1 MHETLPPICY
11 VTNIFPG
18 DQPGWLL
25 KHAEDVQ
32 VMLRDPDNFTKN
44 GMGKWAQNIGEDWL
58 VIPTEAD
65 PPIHSEYRKAL
76 NSHFAPQKMAALKDQ
91 VRERARNLIATFK
104 DRGEC
109 DFVNEFSEKYPIN
122 IVLDLLRSE
131 EHTSEL
137 QSLMR
142 TSYAVFCLKT
152 KNTTTI

>member
-1 MHETLPPICY
+1 
-11 VTNIFPG
+11 
-18 DQPGWLL
+18 
-25 KHAEDVQ
+25 
-32 VMLRDPDNFTKN
+32 
-44 GMGKWAQNIGEDWL
+44 MGKWAQNIGEDWL

-122 IVLDLLRSE
+122 IVLDLLGDRKSVARGKMV
-131 EHTSEL
+131 SV
-137 QSLMR
+137 S
-142 TSYAVFCLKT
+142 VK
-152 KNTTTI
+152 